1 LIELFAEAETNKEPM
16 ARSGREYVLAAGSS
30 FVGIVAAAF
39 VPIARETPGLSLLA
53 VAIVQA
59 LTLRLGPA
67 LLGIVIAGTGLT
79 IIRTADSAAAH
90 IVRIAVFVLLAG
102 AVVAVRHGRRR
113 TLEASEQYQ
122 MLFDRSPMPMWL
134 YDDETLAF
142 LAVNQA
148 AIDTYGYSREEFAQ
162 MTLRDIRPEEDREAV
177 ARRPAK
183 GQPNYTG
190 TWRHRTRQG
199 RQLDVLVRS
208 HLVDNHGRPARLA
221 LIEDRTEHAGLERQL
236 RHAQKMDAIGQ
247 LAGGM
252 AHDFN
257 NLLTAIF
264 GYCDLLLTDIPST
277 DSRRGDVE
285 EIKKAASAAASL
297 TDRLLAFSRKQI
309 IEPKVL
315 DLNAVVGDMGRLLQR
330 VIGEDVEMELNLS
343 PGLGRVKADPH
354 QIGQVL
360 MNLVVNAR
368 DAMPQGGKL
377 TITTGNITL
386 DDTYARMHVGVVP
399 GPHVML
405 AVSDT
410 GCGMSADV
418 QARLFEPFFTTK
430 PAGKG
435 TGLGLASVYGIV
447 KQSGGNVW
455 VYSEVGHGTTFKVY
469 LPLVEATAD
478 DAVRPSLSSARPPL
492 AASSK
497 DATILLVE
505 DNPALEQIAR
515 RILTRYGYSV
525 LSAASA
531 EEAVRVSRRH
541 AGAIDLLLTDVVMPG
556 QSGPSLA
563 TLLTT
568 ERPEMRVLHMS
579 GYTDDAVVRHG
590 ALSGTAAFL
599 QKPFTP
605 EGLSRKVQEVLSSQ
619 LPGASVK

>member
-1 LIELFAEAETNKEPM
+1 MKNEGM
-16 ARSGREYVLAAGSS
+16 SRSGRDYVHAAASA
-30 FVGIVAAAF
+30 FVGVVAAAF
-39 VPIARETPGLSLLA
+39 VPIARETPGLTLLA
-53 VAIVQA
+53 VAVTQA
-59 LTLRLGPA
+59 LTLRLRPA
-67 LLGIVIAGTGLT
+67 LLGIIIAGTGLT

-90 IVRIAVFVLLAG
+90 VIRIAVFVLLAG
-102 AVVAVRHGRRR
+102 AVAAVRHGRRR

-134 YDDETLAF
+134 YDDETLEF

-148 AIDTYGYSREEFAQ
+148 AIDTYGYSREEFMR
-162 MTLRDIRPEEDREAV
+162 MTLRDIRPAEDRAAV
-177 ARRPAK
+177 DRRPAK
-183 GQPNYTG
+183 GLPNYTG
-190 TWRHRTRQG
+190 AWRHRTKKG
-199 RQLDVLVRS
+199 RDLEVLVRS
-208 HLVDNHGRPARLA
+208 HLVDDHGRPARLA
-221 LIEDRTEHAGLERQL
+221 LLEDRTERTSLERQL
-236 RHAQKMDAIGQ
+236 HHAQKMDAIGQ

-264 GYCDLLLTDIPST
+264 GYCDLLLNDIPAS
-277 DSRRGDVE
+277 DSRRGDVA
-285 EIKKAASAAASL
+285 EIKKAATAAASL
-297 TDRLLAFSRKQI
+297 TERLLAFSRKQI

-315 DLNAVVGDMGRLLQR
+315 DLNGVVGEVGRLLQR
-330 VIGEDVEMELNLS
+330 VIGEDIEMELNLS
-343 PGLGRVKADPH
+343 PQLGHVRADPH

-368 DAMPQGGKL
+368 DAMPRGGKL
-377 TITTGNITL
+377 TITTDNISL
-386 DDTYARMHVGVVP
+386 DDTYARMHVGAVP

-410 GCGMSADV
+410 GSGMSPEV
-418 QARLFEPFFTTK
+418 QGRLFEPFFTTK
-430 PAGKG
+430 PAGQG

-447 KQSGGNVW
+447 KQSGGNIW

-469 LPLVEATAD
+469 LPLVDAAADVAMPAT
-478 DAVRPSLSSARPPL
+478 V
-492 AASSK
+492 AAQPGAPAAAHTNG
-497 DATILLVE
+497 ATILLVE
-505 DNPALEQIAR
+505 DNPSLEQIAR
-515 RILTRYGYSV
+515 RILKRYGYAV
-525 LSAASA
+525 LSAPSA
-531 EEAVRVSRRH
+531 EEAVRVSRTH
-541 AGAIDLLLTDVVMPG
+541 SGAIDLLLTDVVMPG

-568 ERPEMRVLHMS
+568 ERPGMRVLHMS

-619 LPGASVK
+619 LPGATVE

>member
-1 LIELFAEAETNKEPM
+1 MTKDGM
-16 ARSGREYVLAAGSS
+16 ARNGRQYVLAAASAFAG
-30 FVGIVAAAF
+30 VVTAAF
-39 VPIARETPGLSLLA
+39 VPIARETPGLTLLA
-53 VAIVQA
+53 VAVTQA
-59 LTLRLGPA
+59 LTMRLGPA

-79 IIRTADSAAAH
+79 IIRTADSAVAH

-148 AIDTYGYSREEFAQ
+148 AIDTYGYTREEFAR
-162 MTLRDIRPEEDREAV
+162 MTLHDIRPEEDRAAV

-183 GQPNYTG
+183 GLPNYAG
-190 TWRHRTRQG
+190 TWRHRSRQG
-199 RQLDVLVRS
+199 RELEVLVRS

-221 LIEDRTEHAGLERQL
+221 LLEDRTERAVLEREL
-236 RHAQKMDAIGQ
+236 HHAQKMDAIGQ

-264 GYCDLLLTDIPST
+264 GYCDLLLNDIPAT

-285 EIKKAASAAASL
+285 EIKKAATAAASL

-330 VIGEDVEMELNLS
+330 VIGEDVEMELNLA
-343 PGLGRVKADPH
+343 PTLGRVKADPH

-377 TITTGNITL
+377 TITTDNIAL
-386 DDTYARMHVGVVP
+386 DDTYARMHAGVVP
-399 GPHVML
+399 GPHVMI

-410 GCGMSADV
+410 GTGMSTEI
-418 QARLFEPFFTTK
+418 QGRLFEPFFTTK

-447 KQSGGNVW
+447 KQSGGNIW

-469 LPLVEATAD
+469 LPLVDATAD
-478 DAVRPSLSSARPPL
+478 EAVPAAVSPPP
-492 AASSK
+492 AAPPPAVSTNG
-497 DATILLVE
+497 ATILLVE
-505 DNPALEQIAR
+505 DNPSLEQIAR
-515 RILTRYGYSV
+515 RILKRYGYTV
-525 LSAASA
+525 LSAPSA
-531 EEAVRVSRRH
+531 EEAVRVSRGH
-541 AGAIDLLLTDVVMPG
+541 VGAIDLLLTDVVMPG

-568 ERPEMRVLHMS
+568 ERPAMRVLHMS

-605 EGLSRKVQEVLSSQ
+605 EGLSRKVREVLSSQ
-619 LPGASVK
+619 LGGVPVE

>member
-1 LIELFAEAETNKEPM
+1 M
-16 ARSGREYVLAAGSS
+16 SGSGRQYVFAAASAFAG
-30 FVGIVAAAF
+30 VVAAAF
-39 VPIARETPGLSLLA
+39 VPIARETPGLTLLA
-53 VAIVQA
+53 VAVAQA

-67 LLGIVIAGTGLT
+67 FLGIVIAGTGLT
-79 IIRTADSAAAH
+79 IIRTADSPVAH

-102 AVVAVRHGRRR
+102 AVAAVRHGRRR
-113 TLEASEQYQ
+113 TVEASEQYQ
-122 MLFDRSPMPMWL
+122 MLFDRNPLPMWL

-148 AIDTYGYSREEFAQ
+148 AIDTYGYTREEFTR
-162 MTLRDIRPEEDREAV
+162 MTLRDIRPNEDLAALE
-177 ARRPAK
+177 RRPAK
-183 GQPNYTG
+183 GLQNYTG

-199 RQLDVLVRS
+199 RDLDVLVRS

-221 LIEDRTEHAGLERQL
+221 LLEDRTERTALERQL
-236 RHAQKMDAIGQ
+236 RHVQKMDAIGQ

-264 GYCDLLLTDIPST
+264 GYCDLLLNDIPAG

-285 EIKKAASAAASL
+285 EIRKAASAAASL

-315 DLNAVVGDMGRLLQR
+315 DLNSVVDDMGRLLQR

-343 PGLGRVKADPH
+343 RNLGRVKADPH

-368 DAMPQGGKL
+368 DAMPHGGKL
-377 TITTGNITL
+377 TITTDTITL

-399 GPHVML
+399 GVHVML

-410 GCGMSADV
+410 GGGMSAEV
-418 QARLFEPFFTTK
+418 QGRLFEPFFTTK

-447 KQSGGNVW
+447 KQSGGNIW
-455 VYSEVGHGTTFKVY
+455 VYSEVGHGSTFKVY
-469 LPLVEATAD
+469 LPLFEATAD
-478 DAVRPSLSSARPPL
+478 DATATSSLSQPPPQPP
-492 AASSK
+492 AAMAANG
-497 DATILLVE
+497 ATILLVE
-505 DNPALEQIAR
+505 DDPSLEQIAR
-515 RILTRYGYSV
+515 RILKRYGYSV

-531 EEAVRVSRRH
+531 EEAVRVSRAHR
-541 AGAIDLLLTDVVMPG
+541 GAIDLLLTDVVMPG

-563 TLLTT
+563 TQLQT

-619 LPGASVK
+619 QPGAVVE

>member
-1 LIELFAEAETNKEPM
+1 VLLAEAGMTKDGI
-16 ARSGREYVLAAGSS
+16 ARNGRQYALAAASAFAG
-30 FVGIVAAAF
+30 VVAAAF
-39 VPIARETPGLSLLA
+39 VPIARETPGLTLLA
-53 VAIVQA
+53 VAITQA
-59 LTLRLGPA
+59 LTMRLGPA
-67 LLGIVIAGTGLT
+67 LLGIVIAGIGLT
-79 IIRTADSAAAH
+79 IIRTPDSAVAH

-102 AVVAVRHGRRR
+102 AVAAVRHGRRR

-122 MLFDRSPMPMWL
+122 MLFDRSPMPMWM

-148 AIDTYGYSREEFAQ
+148 AIDTYGYTREEFAR
-162 MTLRDIRPEEDREAV
+162 MTLRDIRPEEDRAAV

-183 GQPNYTG
+183 GLPTYAG

-199 RQLDVLVRS
+199 RELEVLVRS

-221 LIEDRTEHAGLERQL
+221 LLEDRTERAGLERQL
-236 RHAQKMDAIGQ
+236 HHAQKMDAIGQ

-264 GYCDLLLTDIPST
+264 GYCDLLLSDIPAS
-277 DSRRGDVE
+277 DPRRGDIE
-285 EIKKAASAAASL
+285 EIKKAATAAASL

-315 DLNAVVGDMGRLLQR
+315 DLNGVVGDMGRLLQR
-330 VIGEDVEMELNLS
+330 VIGEDIEMELNLA
-343 PGLGRVKADPH
+343 PQLGRVKADPH

-377 TITTGNITL
+377 TITTDNIAL
-386 DDTYARMHVGVVP
+386 DDTYAHMHVGVVP

-410 GCGMSADV
+410 GTGMSPEV
-418 QARLFEPFFTTK
+418 QSRLFEPFFTTK

-469 LPLVEATAD
+469 LPLVDATAD
-478 DAVRPSLSSARPPL
+478 EAMPAALSPQPAAPPP
-492 AASSK
+492 AMSTNG
-497 DATILLVE
+497 ATILLVE
-505 DNPALEQIAR
+505 DNPSLEQIAR
-515 RILTRYGYSV
+515 RILKRYGYSV
-525 LSAASA
+525 LSAPSA
-531 EEAVRVSRRH
+531 EEAVRVSRGH

-568 ERPEMRVLHMS
+568 ERPAMRVLHMS

-590 ALSGTAAFL
+590 ALSGTATFL

-605 EGLSRKVQEVLSSQ
+605 EGLGRKVREVLSSQ
-619 LPGASVK
+619 LPGVPVE

>member
-1 LIELFAEAETNKEPM
+1 MKTEGM
-16 ARSGREYVLAAGSS
+16 SRSGREYVLATVSAFAG
-30 FVGIVAAAF
+30 VVAAAF

-53 VAIVQA
+53 VAITQA
-59 LTLRLGPA
+59 LTLRLRPA
-67 LLGIVIAGTGLT
+67 LLGIIIAGTGLT
-79 IIRTADSAAAH
+79 IIRTADSAVAQ
-90 IVRIAVFVLLAG
+90 IIGIAVFVLLAG
-102 AVVAVRHGRRR
+102 AVAAVRHGRRR

-122 MLFDRSPMPMWL
+122 MLFDRSPMPMWM

-148 AIDTYGYSREEFAQ
+148 AIDTYGYTREEFAR
-162 MTLRDIRPEEDREAV
+162 MTLHDIRPEEDRAAV

-183 GQPNYTG
+183 GQLNYAG

-199 RQLDVLVRS
+199 RELEVLVRS

-221 LIEDRTEHAGLERQL
+221 LLEDRTEHAGLERQL
-236 RHAQKMDAIGQ
+236 RHTQKMDAIGQ

-264 GYCDLLLTDIPST
+264 GYCDLLLNDIPSS
-277 DSRRGDVE
+277 DARRGDVE
-285 EIKKAASAAASL
+285 EIRKAASAAASL

-315 DLNAVVGDMGRLLQR
+315 DLNGVVGDMGRLLQR
-330 VIGEDVEMELNLS
+330 VIGEDVEMELHLS
-343 PGLGRVKADPH
+343 PRLGRVKADPH

-377 TITTGNITL
+377 TITTDDITL
-386 DDTYARMHVGVVP
+386 DDTYARTHVGAVP

-410 GCGMSADV
+410 GSGMSAEV
-418 QARLFEPFFTTK
+418 QGRLFEPFFTTK

-447 KQSGGNVW
+447 KQSGGNIW

-469 LPLVEATAD
+469 LPLVDATAD
-478 DAVRPSLSSARPPL
+478 EAMPMSRTPQPPAPPPAMSANG
-492 AASSK
+492 
-497 DATILLVE
+497 ATILLVE
-505 DNPALEQIAR
+505 DNPSLEQIAR
-515 RILTRYGYSV
+515 RILKRYGYSV
-525 LSAASA
+525 LSAPSA
-531 EEAVRVSRRH
+531 EEAVRVSRTH

-605 EGLSRKVQEVLSSQ
+605 EGLSRKVEEVLSSQ
-619 LPGASVK
+619 LPGAPVE